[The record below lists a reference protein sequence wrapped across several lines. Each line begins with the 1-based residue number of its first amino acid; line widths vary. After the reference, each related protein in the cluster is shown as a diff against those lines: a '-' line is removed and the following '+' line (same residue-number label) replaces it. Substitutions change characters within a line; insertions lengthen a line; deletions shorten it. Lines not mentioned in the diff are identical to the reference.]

1 MSNPSMQSSTTTLA
15 CSLGMVEAGWW
26 IPPVEILPPWK
37 ETSTNSAME
46 SLGSSSKIGSPS
58 KPGLNSSM
66 QSSLGLGRESTSAA
80 AVTE

>member
-1 MSNPSMQSSTTTLA
+1 
-15 CSLGMVEAGWW
+15 MVEAGWW
-26 IPPVEILPPWK
+26 IPPVEILPLWK

-46 SLGSSSKIGSPS
+46 PLGSSSKIGSPS

-66 QSSLGLGRESTSAA
+66 QSSLGRESTSAA